1 MIPTFLK
8 EVWDLMGPKVRRFV
22 LGVVGFALV
31 CILVMFAFLYWYTG
45 EMHSRFGFLP
55 TTKDLN
61 AQTDK
66 ITGAMATKDEVAE
79 IGHALYAY
87 QDSLGRLRKAVD
99 STLIAPGLVAI
110 VDLQRRMAK
119 LERGQ
124 VETKLAIEDQKRQ
137 GQQST
142 EELISQMNQN
152 SSQEERGK
160 LDRKRKDQ
168 EREARQTAMLEA
180 LLRKNKINPEI
191 FDTQ

>member
-22 LGVVGFALV
+22 LSVVGFALV

-61 AQTDK
+61 EQTDK

-142 EELISQMNQN
+142 VELIYQMNRN
-152 SSQEERGK
+152 SSA
-160 LDRKRKDQ
+160 
-168 EREARQTAMLEA
+168 EARAKEQEA
-180 LLRKNKINPEI
+180 RADKEQRERDRALMEAIAKKLKIETKN
-191 FDTQ
+191 F

>member
-61 AQTDK
+61 EQTDK

-142 EELISQMNQN
+142 VELIYQMNRN
-152 SSQEERGK
+152 SSA
-160 LDRKRKDQ
+160 
-168 EREARQTAMLEA
+168 EARAKEQEA
-180 LLRKNKINPEI
+180 RADKEQRERDRALMEAIAKKLKIETKN
-191 FDTQ
+191 F

>member
-31 CILVMFAFLYWYTG
+31 CVIVMFAFLYWYTG

-66 ITGAMATKDEVAE
+66 ITGAMATKDEVAA
-79 IGHALYAY
+79 IGQALYAY

-142 EELISQMNQN
+142 VELIYQMNRN

-160 LDRKRKDQ
+160 LDRERKDQ

>member
-45 EMHSRFGFLP
+45 EMHNRFGFLP

-61 AQTDK
+61 EQTDK

-142 EELISQMNQN
+142 VELIYQMNRN
-152 SSQEERGK
+152 SSA
-160 LDRKRKDQ
+160 
-168 EREARQTAMLEA
+168 EARAKEQEA
-180 LLRKNKINPEI
+180 RADKEQRERDRELMEAIAKKLKIETKN
-191 FDTQ
+191 F

>member
-61 AQTDK
+61 EQTDK
-66 ITGAMATKDEVAE
+66 ITGAMATKEEVAE

-142 EELISQMNQN
+142 VELIYQMNRN
-152 SSQEERGK
+152 SSA
-160 LDRKRKDQ
+160 
-168 EREARQTAMLEA
+168 EARAKEQEA
-180 LLRKNKINPEI
+180 RADKEQRERDRALMEAIAKKLKIETKN
-191 FDTQ
+191 F